1 VTLLTASAL
10 GVLIGLVLG
19 ALGGGG
25 GVLTVPVLVYA
36 LGETPQDATTGSL
49 IIVGIAAAVGALAR
63 RRTGLVAWRTGLVFG
78 LIGIPAAYLGTAVN
92 QRLDPAL
99 LLLAFGLLI
108 LAVAVTML
116 VGDRRSTTTA
126 TDAAPHGVAGNDGA
140 VTLTAVRPR
149 PAVDVAKVVASALA
163 VGLLTGLLGVGGG
176 FLIVPALVIA
186 LRMPMP
192 TAIGTSLLVITVN
205 SAASLLAR
213 AATVHVDWS
222 VVGPFTLAAVLAT
235 IVGKRLADRLAGE
248 TLTRAFAFLL
258 ITVAAFV
265 TFHSVQALT

>member
-1 VTLLTASAL
+1 MTLLTASVL
-10 GVLIGLVLG
+10 GAVIGLVLG

-36 LGETPQDATTGSL
+36 LGETPQNATTGSL
-49 IIVGIAAAVGALAR
+49 VIVGIAAAVGAIAR
-63 RRTGLVAWRTGLVFG
+63 RGTGLVAWRQGLAFG

-92 QRLDPAL
+92 QRLDPAA
-99 LLLAFGLLI
+99 LLLAFALLI

-116 VGDRRSTTTA
+116 AGNRRSTTTA
-126 TDAAPHGVAGNDGA
+126 ADAPPHDAAGPDGA
-140 VTLTAVRPR
+140 VALTAVRTR
-149 PAVDVAKVVASALA
+149 PGVDIVKVVASALA
-163 VGLLTGLLGVGGG
+163 VGFLTGLLGVGGG
-176 FLIVPALVIA
+176 FVVVPALVIA

-213 AATVHVDWS
+213 AGTVHVDWS

-235 IVGKRLADRLAGE
+235 VIGKRVADRFSGRA
-248 TLTRAFAFLL
+248 LTRAFAFLL
-258 ITVAAFV
+258 IAVAAFV
-265 TFHSVQALT
+265 MFQSAQALT